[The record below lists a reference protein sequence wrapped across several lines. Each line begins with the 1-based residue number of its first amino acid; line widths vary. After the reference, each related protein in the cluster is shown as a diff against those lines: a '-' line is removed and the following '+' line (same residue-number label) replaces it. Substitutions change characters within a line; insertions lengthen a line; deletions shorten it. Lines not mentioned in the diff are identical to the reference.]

1 MKTRLEGNEN
11 MNIVVLTDIH
21 GHLEAVRRVSQQLE
35 RADLVIV
42 TGDIT
47 HFGGEKEMRAV
58 VRAIT
63 DRCKRL
69 YAVLGNCDYPE
80 AGAYLAEEGISLD
93 GRWITVDGLLVAGIG
108 GSLPCP
114 GQTPNEY
121 EESEFDVVL
130 TSLKQTIPSAC
141 DLFVSHQPPLNTV
154 CDLARGNVHVGS
166 ASLRRFLLET
176 SPALCLCGH
185 IHEAAGTDRVGT
197 TLIANPGPLMAGGY
211 TRVFRDGPAISA
223 RIEHVVLGPDY

>member
-1 MKTRLEGNEN
+1 

-21 GHLEAVRRVSQQLE
+21 GHADAVCRVSAQLE
-35 RADLVIV
+35 SADLVIV

-47 HFGGEKEMRAV
+47 HFGREKEVRNV

-80 AGAYLAEEGISLD
+80 VGTYLAEDGISLD
-93 GRWITVDGLLVAGIG
+93 GRYVTVDGILIAGIG

-114 GQTPNEY
+114 GKTPNEHT
-121 EESEFDVVL
+121 ESEFTQMLDA
-130 TSLKQTIPSAC
+130 LKQTLPSAC

-166 ASLRRFLLET
+166 SSLRDFLLET
-176 SPALCLCGH
+176 SPTLCLCGH
-185 IHEAAGTDRVGT
+185 IHEAVGTDRIGT
-197 TLIANPGPLMAGGY
+197 TLIANPGPLIAGGF
-211 TRVFRDGPAISA
+211 TRVFRDGPAITA
-223 RIEHVVLGPDY
+223 RIEHVSMGSDLYL